1 MRKFAGKPCFI
12 SDAHLVTESL
22 RITIRPI
29 AESDLEAMARLEADL
44 QTFPW
49 TALQFIQSY
58 SEGHRGMVAMVQE
71 ELVGFAVTQLVLDEL
86 SLLTLGV
93 RRDWQRRG
101 IARQLVET
109 VTEQAREEG
118 AAVLILEVRKS
129 NAPARS
135 LYRRLGF
142 VETGLRKG
150 YYRAEEGREDAV
162 LMALTLDEGG
172 R

>member
-1 MRKFAGKPCFI
+1 MTTTSSIA
-12 SDAHLVTESL
+12 L
-22 RITIRPI
+22 RPFQ
-29 AESDLEAMARLEADL
+29 ESDLAAMAAIEAEL
-44 QTFPW
+44 QSFPW

-58 SEGHRGMVAMVQE
+58 SEGHRGLVAMAGE

-93 RRDWQRRG
+93 KRDWQRRG
-101 IARQLVET
+101 IARQLVEAIA
-109 VTEQAREEG
+109 EQGCEQG
-118 AAVLILEVRKS
+118 AAVLMLEVRKS

>member
-1 MRKFAGKPCFI
+1 MTTTSSIA
-12 SDAHLVTESL
+12 L
-22 RITIRPI
+22 RPFQ
-29 AESDLEAMARLEADL
+29 ESDLAAMAAIEAEL
-44 QTFPW
+44 QSFPW

-58 SEGHRGMVAMVQE
+58 SEGHRGLVAMADE

-93 RRDWQRRG
+93 KRDWQRRG
-101 IARQLVET
+101 IARQLVEAIA
-109 VTEQAREEG
+109 EQGCEQG
-118 AAVLILEVRKS
+118 AAVLMLEVRKS
-129 NAPARS
+129 NTPARS

>member
-1 MRKFAGKPCFI
+1 
-12 SDAHLVTESL
+12 
-22 RITIRPI
+22 
-29 AESDLEAMARLEADL
+29 MA
-44 QTFPW
+44 Q
-49 TALQFIQSY
+49 
-58 SEGHRGMVAMVQE
+58 G
-71 ELVGFAVTQLVLDEL
+71 ELIGFAVTQMVLDEL

-101 IARQLVET
+101 IARQLVQAL
-109 VTEQAREEG
+109 TEQASEQG
-118 AAVLILEVRKS
+118 AAVLMLEVRKS

-142 VETGLRKG
+142 VETGVRKG
-150 YYRAEEGREDAV
+150 YYRAEEGREDAI

>member
-1 MRKFAGKPCFI
+1 MT
-12 SDAHLVTESL
+12 DSL
-22 RITIRPI
+22 SITFRPF
-29 AESDLEAMARLEADL
+29 EETDLPAMADIEADL
-44 QTFPW
+44 QAFPW
-49 TALQFIQSY
+49 TALQFIQSF
-58 SEGHRGMVAMVQE
+58 SEGHRGLVAMAQG
-71 ELVGFAVTQLVLDEL
+71 ELIGFAVTQMVLDEL

-101 IARQLVET
+101 IARQLVQAL
-109 VTEQAREEG
+109 TEQASEQG
-118 AAVLILEVRKS
+118 AAVLMLEVRKS

-142 VETGLRKG
+142 VETGVRKG
-150 YYRAEEGREDAV
+150 YYRAEEGREDAI

>member
-1 MRKFAGKPCFI
+1 M
-12 SDAHLVTESL
+12 TETF
-22 RITIRPI
+22 RTDIRPLQ
-29 AESDLEAMARLEADL
+29 ETDLPAMAAIEADL
-44 QTFPW
+44 QAFPW
-49 TALQFIQSY
+49 TAMQFIQSF
-58 SEGHRGMVAMVQE
+58 SDGHRGLVAVVNN

-109 VTEQAREEG
+109 LSEQASEQG
-118 AAVLILEVRKS
+118 AAVLMLEVRKS
-129 NAPARS
+129 NAAARS

-150 YYRAEEGREDAV
+150 YYRAADGREDAI
-162 LMALTLDEGG
+162 LMALVLDEGG